1 MLQLCFYLFCA
12 KIKFF
17 IKIFKNLLNNKPH
30 LNFNLSDQKMFLKEK
45 KLLLIKG
52 QPHSILQ
59 YTRQMQFYIDQGP
72 TLQVPYS
79 DQFVHLSFHPSV
91 CPKSLVRSI
100 SSQSV
105 PLAQSGSYFSHRVPW
120 NKGCAVTLNHIF
132 RSKLEVLA
140 ELYEKSLPRAY
151 LPSPWSNLAQTSLG
165 ECLYSK
171 ELQ

>member
-12 KIKFF
+12 KINFF

-30 LNFNLSDQKMFLKEK
+30 LNFNLSDQKLFLKEK

-59 YTRQMQFYIDQGP
+59 YRCNFTSTRVLLCRCPIVISLSSCP
-72 TLQVPYS
+72 ST
-79 DQFVHLSFHPSV
+79 HLS
-91 CPKSLVRSI
+91 VRNLLSGAYHL
-100 SSQSV
+100 SV

-132 RSKLEVLA
+132 RLKLEVLA